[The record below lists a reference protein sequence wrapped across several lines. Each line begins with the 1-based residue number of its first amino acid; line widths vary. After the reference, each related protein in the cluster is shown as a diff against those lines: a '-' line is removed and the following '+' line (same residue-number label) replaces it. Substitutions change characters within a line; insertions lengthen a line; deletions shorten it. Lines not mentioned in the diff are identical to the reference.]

1 VREELRIES
10 TGGGRGGLT
19 RQPSTASFDA
29 AEEFVRRLHADH
41 GDAIFGWAAR
51 RFGDIRDAEE
61 VVAETLVRAWRFH
74 HTYDPDLGSERT
86 WIFGIARNTAVDHFR
101 RQRRHLRLVEPGS
114 DVPEL
119 EAEDAIERIAEASVV
134 TEVLAGLPDHQR
146 EAVVE
151 TYFRGRTIVQAAEQ
165 LGIPPGTVKSR
176 LFYGLRA
183 MRTALEERGV
193 LR

>member
-1 VREELRIES
+1 M
-10 TGGGRGGLT
+10 T
-19 RQPSTASFDA
+19 RQSSTASFDA

-51 RFGDIRDAEE
+51 RFGDVRDAEE

-101 RQRRHLRLVEPGS
+101 RQRRHLRVVEPGS

-134 TEVLAGLPDHQR
+134 TEVLAGLPEHQR